1 METLNRHLLAGRTEP
16 LSVADP
22 VAKTNPD
29 GVDFGWVMQVTFVVT
44 ILVGAPLVALLSTT
58 VDLATW
64 GARANFAV
72 RVGAP
77 IWLTTNVAAF
87 LYAKYKR
94 EESGD
99 DDDGKSDAGATATAN
114 ETTATA
120 GDDKDAPAVAGDED

>member
-44 ILVGAPLVALLSTT
+44 ILVGAPLVAVLSTT
-58 VDLATW
+58 VELTTW
-64 GARANFAV
+64 GARATFAI
-72 RVGAP
+72 RAGAP

-87 LYAKYKR
+87 LYAKYRR
-94 EESGD
+94 EARGDEKGAETAATTDDESV
-99 DDDGKSDAGATATAN
+99 
-114 ETTATA
+114 A
-120 GDDKDAPAVAGDED
+120 GDDTD